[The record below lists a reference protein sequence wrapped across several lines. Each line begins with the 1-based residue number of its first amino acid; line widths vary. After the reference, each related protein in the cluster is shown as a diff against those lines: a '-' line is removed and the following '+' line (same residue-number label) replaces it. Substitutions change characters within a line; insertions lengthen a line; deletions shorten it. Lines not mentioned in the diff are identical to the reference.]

1 MPCRTCCARAGKH
14 AQCHGKHA
22 AQRGLQEP
30 PPAATGDEA
39 RQLRQRAEDLL
50 DQAQERFAGARD
62 EIVRRGKVATR
73 ATDEWVHDNPWGAIG
88 VGAALGLVVG
98 FLIARR

>member
-1 MPCRTCCARAGKH
+1 MEATREKLVVDIKTLLSDVDALLR
-14 AQCHGKHA
+14 QA
-22 AQRGLQEP
+22 AE
-30 PPAATGDEA
+30 ATGDEA

-62 EIVRRGKVATR
+62 EVVRRGKVATR
-73 ATDEWVHDNPWGAIG
+73 ATDDWVHDNPWSAIG
-88 VGAALGLVVG
+88 IGATIGLVVG

>member
-1 MPCRTCCARAGKH
+1 MEATLEKLVVDIRTLLADVDALLR
-14 AQCHGKHA
+14 QA
-22 AQRGLQEP
+22 A
-30 PPAATGDEA
+30 AATGDEA

-62 EIVRRGKVATR
+62 EVVRRGKVASR

-88 VGAALGLVVG
+88 IGAALGLVLG

>member
-1 MPCRTCCARAGKH
+1 MEATREKLVVDIKTLLADVDSLLR
-14 AQCHGKHA
+14 QA
-22 AQRGLQEP
+22 A
-30 PPAATGDEA
+30 ATTGDEA

-62 EIVRRGKVATR
+62 EVMRRGKAATR
-73 ATDEWVHDNPWGAIG
+73 ASDDWVHDNPWGAIG
-88 VGAALGLVVG
+88 IAAALGLVVG

>member
-1 MPCRTCCARAGKH
+1 MEATREKLVVDIKTLLADVDSLLR
-14 AQCHGKHA
+14 QA
-22 AQRGLQEP
+22 A
-30 PPAATGDEA
+30 AATGDEA

-50 DQAQERFAGARD
+50 GQAQERFASAR
-62 EIVRRGKVATR
+62 EEVARRGRVATK

-88 VGAALGLVVG
+88 IGAALGLVVG